1 MTTHSA
7 HTDHAHHSAGHS
19 SAHTPNHSSTHTP
32 NHTAAHTS
40 DYTSAQASV
49 HSSGHAV
56 RKSHHPEKM
65 KRNLITRL
73 NRIEGQIRG
82 VKGMIEKD
90 TYCDDILNQIA
101 AIQSALNSVGKLLL
115 EGHMKSCIVERIQA
129 GEHEVIDELLVTVNK
144 LMK

>member
-1 MTTHSA
+1 MTDNRTIHTHMDA
-7 HTDHAHHSAGHS
+7 QPVAADDTCCADNGGHE
-19 SAHTPNHSSTHTP
+19 
-32 NHTAAHTS
+32 
-40 DYTSAQASV
+40 
-49 HSSGHAV
+49 
-56 RKSHHPEKM
+56 RKSHHSDKT
-65 KRNLITRL
+65 KSNLVSRL